1 MDMCYNGVLVMPS
14 NYAVMDEEEM
24 TYVEG
29 GVTLSYSF
37 AMRSKTNCMAIAAT
51 TRLINGYWRIGTANM
66 AAEIY
71 AHAFVYYNFGLAL
84 SIANAAGIGG
94 FVKRMRDSIMNGID
108 LENGLDTKI
117 TLGIP
122 RYVAYN
128 TLYTL
133 GPMYF

>member
-1 MDMCYNGVLVMPS
+1 MSYDGTLVMPS
-14 NYAVMDEEEM
+14 SYAVMDEEEM

-29 GVTLSYSF
+29 GVNLPYSF

-51 TRLINGYWRIGTANM
+51 TRVLNGYWKISTANM

-84 SIANAAGIGG
+84 SIATAAGIGG
-94 FVKRMRDSIMNGID
+94 FVRSMHNSIMNGID
-108 LENGLDTKI
+108 LENGLDTQI

-122 RYVAYN
+122 RHVAYN
-128 TLYTL
+128 TLYAL